1 MVIWMLETLNWKQTN
16 SIMLAGVASLG
27 LCNYTELPNNIYQYS
42 AFKAFNMRSSIIER
56 YNTNSS
62 FLDSENVYVDLFD
75 VIMAKYNINTEQIF
89 KIRRLLDNTQ
99 ISSLKMAI
107 IDLASVISKYVAEV
121 PKLTI
126 FNDEGV
132 FRFLVTISISED
144 VDRSLDKFDAISEE
158 WFAKSSIEI
167 NEVLFFD
174 IVA

>member
-42 AFKAFNMRSSIIER
+42 AVNMGSSIIER

-62 FLDSENVYVDLFD
+62 FLNSENVCVDLFD